1 MAEAKTAAPK
11 APKEPK
17 APANTTPPRLL
28 TEYRK
33 DVVPALMKRFNYTNV
48 MMVPR
53 FEKIS
58 VNIGVGDASQNPNLL
73 EEAVQTL
80 RSITGQQ
87 PSVRKSKKSIA
98 NFKLREGMSIGA
110 LVTLRGPRMW
120 EFYDRLVNAAL
131 PRIRDFR
138 GMPSNCFD
146 GRGNYT
152 IGIREQIVFP
162 EINIDK
168 LIKIRGMNI
177 TLVTTARSDEEGLEF
192 LKHLKFP
199 FRKN

>member
-1 MAEAKTAAPK
+1 MAAPRIL
-11 APKEPK
+11 E
-17 APANTTPPRLL
+17 
-28 TEYRK
+28 EYRQE
-33 DVVPALMKRFNYTNV
+33 VVPQLMKRFQYDNV

-53 FEKIS
+53 FEKIA
-58 VNIGVGDASQNPNLL
+58 VNVGVGDAGSNPNLM

-87 PSVRKSKKSIA
+87 PSVRRAKKSIA
-98 NFKLREGMSIGA
+98 NFKLREGMPVGA

-120 EFYDRLVNAAL
+120 EFYDRLVSTAL

-177 TLVTTARSDEEGLEF
+177 TLVTTARTDEEGLEF
-192 LKHLKFP
+192 LRLLKFP

>member
-1 MAEAKTAAPK
+1 MAAPRIL
-11 APKEPK
+11 E
-17 APANTTPPRLL
+17 
-28 TEYRK
+28 EYRR
-33 DVVPALMKRFNYTNV
+33 DVVPALMKRFQYDNV

-58 VNIGVGDASQNPNLL
+58 VNIGVGDAGQNPNLM

-87 PSVRKSKKSIA
+87 PSVRKAKKSIA
-98 NFKLREGMSIGA
+98 NFKLREGMPVGA

-120 EFYDRLVNAAL
+120 EFYDRMVGTAL

-162 EINIDK
+162 E
-168 LIKIRGMNI
+168 
-177 TLVTTARSDEEGLEF
+177 
-192 LKHLKFP
+192 
-199 FRKN
+199 

>member
-1 MAEAKTAAPK
+1 MAAPRIL
-11 APKEPK
+11 E
-17 APANTTPPRLL
+17 
-28 TEYRK
+28 EYRR
-33 DVVPALMKRFNYTNV
+33 DVVPALMKRFNYDNV

-58 VNIGVGDASQNPNLL
+58 VNIGVGDAGQNPNLM

-87 PSVRKSKKSIA
+87 PSVRKAKKSIA
-98 NFKLREGMSIGA
+98 NFKLREGMPIGA

-120 EFYDRLVNAAL
+120 EFYDRLVGTAL

-177 TLVTTARSDEEGLEF
+177 TLVTTAHTDEEGQEF
-192 LKHLKFP
+192 LRLLKFP